1 VQYERSEC
9 FKLELKVLQLQLNVF
24 VHDESRGF
32 TASGSTINLNSWYGE
47 GTTIKKACFTSGSEE
62 LLLVD
67 SQAIARVFSLTA
79 MQFRCVP
86 LVNQILDA
94 TLTNFRPASL
104 DLHHVPIDV
113 HSSPDGSCFLIVT
126 SDGASTSIITYHWST
141 FGSTNG
147 VSLPIADWAGDSK
160 LVISSLVRRSA
171 VHLLKLDLLAHTCS
185 SVALDITRK
194 VTEFMFREKDSRGAL
209 SRDAHLTVHNCL
221 MDCHADVWTRFPV
234 LPAVQRATIS
244 PNDRCRRS
252 ILFVT
257 DQDHDRYQP
266 HFADMIETFER
277 TTKKPTGDKLSTL
290 QVSAMTF
297 DSFIANFFPDA
308 EWNNTSIFKVGEW
321 VVDILCLIP
330 IHLALARDNRFVPL
344 KDGVYSVEVEKSLL
358 GAEINRIVD
367 SISFGWYESIFQSYM
382 ADKVRTSPIYMT
394 ASWVNASLFRSLF
407 ESCPPWES
415 NPLGK
420 ASPSITSS
428 IHRLLDQQCG
438 PLKAFGCQ

>member
-1 VQYERSEC
+1 MRDLNVR
-9 FKLELKVLQLQLNVF
+9 LVLTIPQLQLNVF
-24 VHDESRGF
+24 VYDESRGF
-32 TASGSTINLNSWYGE
+32 TASGSTINLNPWYCE

-62 LLLVD
+62 LLLVN
-67 SQAIARVFSLTA
+67 SQAIARVFSLTT

-86 LVNQILDA
+86 SVNQILGA

-104 DLHHVPIDV
+104 DLHHVPIDI

-126 SDGASTSIITYHWST
+126 SDGASTSIMAYHWST

-160 LVISSLVRRSA
+160 LVISSLVHRSA

-194 VTEFMFREKDSRGAL
+194 ITKFKFREKDSGGAL
-209 SRDAHLTVHNCL
+209 SRDSLPTVHNCL
-221 MDCHADVWTRFPV
+221 VDCHADVWTRFPV

-244 PNDRCRRS
+244 SNDRCRRS
-252 ILFVT
+252 ILVVT
-257 DQDHDRYQP
+257 DRNHNRYQP
-266 HFADMIETFER
+266 HFVDMIESFER

-297 DSFIANFFPDA
+297 DSFMANFSTDA
-308 EWNNTSIFKVGEW
+308 EWNNMSTFKLGEW
-321 VVDILCLIP
+321 VVDLLCLIP

-382 ADKVRTSPIYMT
+382 ADKV
-394 ASWVNASLFRSLF
+394 
-407 ESCPPWES
+407 
-415 NPLGK
+415 
-420 ASPSITSS
+420 
-428 IHRLLDQQCG
+428 
-438 PLKAFGCQ
+438 

>member
-1 VQYERSEC
+1 MHYEDPN
-9 FKLELKVLQLQLNVF
+9 FKLALTVPQLQLNVF
-24 VHDESRGF
+24 VHDEGQGF
-32 TASGSTINLNSWYGE
+32 TASASTINLNPWYGD
-47 GTTIKKACFTSGSEE
+47 GRTIKKACFTSGSEE

-67 SQAIARVFSLTA
+67 SQAIARVFSLTT

-86 LVNQILDA
+86 SVNQILGA
-94 TLTNFRPASL
+94 ILTNFRPASL

-113 HSSPDGSCFLIVT
+113 YSSPDGSCFLIVT
-126 SDGASTSIITYHWST
+126 LDGASTSITTYHCST
-141 FGSTNG
+141 FGSTDG

-160 LVISSLVRRSA
+160 LVISSLLRRSA
-171 VHLLKLDLLAHTCS
+171 VHLLKLDVLAHTCS

-194 VTEFMFREKDSRGAL
+194 VTEFMFREKDSNGAL
-209 SRDAHLTVHNCL
+209 SRNAHLTAHNCL
-221 MDCHADVWTRFPV
+221 MDCHAEVWTRFPV

-244 PNDRCRRS
+244 SNDRCRRS

-257 DQDHDRYQP
+257 DQDHNRYQP

-297 DSFIANFFPDA
+297 DGFIPNHSPDA
-308 EWNNTSIFKVGEW
+308 EWDNTSIFKVGEW

-344 KDGVYSVEVEKSLL
+344 KDGVYSVQVEKSLL

-382 ADKVRTSPIYMT
+382 ADKVRTSPIYDCL
-394 ASWVNASLFRSLF
+394 VV
-407 ESCPPWES
+407 
-415 NPLGK
+415 
-420 ASPSITSS
+420 
-428 IHRLLDQQCG
+428 
-438 PLKAFGCQ
+438 